1 VRGIERR
8 RERERERERE
18 MWGRREKERDKVV
31 WLGRNNSEAMNGAKG
46 AAASSSYDTP
56 PLFFLK
62 RWENGST
69 K

>member
-1 VRGIERR
+1 
-8 RERERERERE
+8 

-56 PLFFLK
+56 PPSFLPEEVGE
-62 RWENGST
+62 WFNQIEVLDLDGVDP
-69 K
+69 